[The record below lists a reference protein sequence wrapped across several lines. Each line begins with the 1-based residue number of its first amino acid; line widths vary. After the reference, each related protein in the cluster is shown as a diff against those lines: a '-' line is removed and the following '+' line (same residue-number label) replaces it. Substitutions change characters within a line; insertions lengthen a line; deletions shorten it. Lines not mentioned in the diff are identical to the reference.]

1 MPGAK
6 NRFQRKV
13 VMKMAFILFTPQPDI
28 SSVDTVERK
37 IALLNEKIDSLQ
49 RDLEYMLTHLDDDNF
64 SS

>member
-1 MPGAK
+1 M
-6 NRFQRKV
+6 
-13 VMKMAFILFTPQPDI
+13 MKMAFILFTPQPDI

>member
-1 MPGAK
+1 
-6 NRFQRKV
+6 
-13 VMKMAFILFTPQPDI
+13 MKMAFILFTPQPDI

-64 SS
+64 SLSLIHISEPTRPY